1 VISALVPMAS
11 DFHEMASCKFRIS
24 FSGKSSKCG
33 AANEMTSAKLASA
46 ALTLTTLAGVNSF
59 FQPF

>member
-1 VISALVPMAS
+1 MAS
-11 DFHEMASCKFRIS
+11 DFHEIASCKFRIS

-46 ALTLTTLAGVNSF
+46 TLTFTTLAGVNSF